1 MGSNVTLMN
10 LSEKRMEWVV
20 KCIYNRYDVFLK
32 GHNFEQEMQ
41 NRLVSRKAEIES
53 LEKDIN
59 LGEFRK
65 ITRTPQNGDI
75 LNDYIC
81 YILTNSIIRIVP
93 KEKILEDEVINY
105 VISVLEE
112 NFPKLSEDSTIY
124 SIKKYLGL
132 IFGIYKAPFDNS
144 IYSDLVERKNGR
156 IFEGILI
163 DPVEDEKWTKKY
175 RVHLERVLEQ
185 EFIPRNTKFDS
196 IRNEYAKALKN
207 YYQYGFIY
215 LLGEYKFSEFYI
227 PPILVNGLN
236 ARHMYWRRRQRM
248 DRKRLD
254 EVHGKSLVPC

>member
-65 ITRTPQNGDI
+65 ITRSPQIGDI

-124 SIKKYLGL
+124 S
-132 IFGIYKAPFDNS
+132 
-144 IYSDLVERKNGR
+144 
-156 IFEGILI
+156 
-163 DPVEDEKWTKKY
+163 
-175 RVHLERVLEQ
+175 
-185 EFIPRNTKFDS
+185 
-196 IRNEYAKALKN
+196 
-207 YYQYGFIY
+207 
-215 LLGEYKFSEFYI
+215 
-227 PPILVNGLN
+227 
-236 ARHMYWRRRQRM
+236 
-248 DRKRLD
+248 
-254 EVHGKSLVPC
+254 